1 VIEPSADSA
10 QVNETMTAA
19 SGAVVPNAR
28 TGAPAWLTAL
38 GTSTALWVFGV
49 DIILVL
55 VFGLLS
61 PDRAF
66 LSARAFQALGLD
78 ASEGLILATGIA
90 LLLGAGEIDL
100 SLGANLLLSSVVGAK
115 IIVSFGS
122 GSTTIATVVGVL
134 GCLATGAAV
143 GVFNGLVTTR
153 LRVVSLI
160 ATLATLGIAT
170 GIANIITDGTDI
182 TGLPQSL
189 QTGFGIR
196 TELGIPLPAFVAF
209 AVWLIT
215 LVLFR
220 TTRYGMRILALGS
233 NRGAAQRAGLRVNL
247 HIVVMFAL
255 VGMLAGVAG
264 FIDLTRFATTNI
276 AGHTNDGLSAIT
288 AAVIG
293 GTSLFGGRVSL
304 AGVLSGTL
312 LAVILEDG
320 LIVVGLSPFYQ
331 LIAIGVVL
339 IAAVSL
345 DQYRRPGGIR
355 LRLLR

>member
-1 VIEPSADSA
+1 MNEAVETAEATPAPS
-10 QVNETMTAA
+10 N
-19 SGAVVPNAR
+19 
-28 TGAPAWLTAL
+28 APANAL
-38 GTSTALWVFGV
+38 LSHPLHRILSSTATWVFGV
-49 DIILVL
+49 DIILML
-55 VFGLLS
+55 AFGFIS
-61 PDRAF
+61 KDQDF
-66 LSARAFQALGLD
+66 LSSQSFQALGLD
-78 ASEGLILATGIA
+78 AAEALLLATGIA

-100 SLGANLLLSSVVGAK
+100 SLGANLLLSSVIGAKVIVGFGTGSTLFPTILGVAACLIVGA
-115 IIVSFGS
+115 I
-122 GSTTIATVVGVL
+122 VGV
-134 GCLATGAAV
+134 V
-143 GVFNGLVTTR
+143 NGLIVTR
-153 LRVVSLI
+153 LKVASLI

-170 GIANIITDGTDI
+170 GIANIVAGGTDI
-182 TGLPQSL
+182 TGLPQGL

-215 LVLFR
+215 ILLFR
-220 TTRYGMRILALGS
+220 STRYGMRLLALGS
-233 NRGAAQRAGLRVNL
+233 NRGAAQRSGLRVNMHL
-247 HIVVMFAL
+247 IALFGL
-255 VGMLAGVAG
+255 VGMFAGVAG
-264 FIDLTRFATTNI
+264 FIDLTRFATTNL
-276 AGHTNDGLSAIT
+276 AGHTNDGLAAIT

-339 IAAVSL
+339 VAAVSL

>member
-1 VIEPSADSA
+1 VSDTS
-10 QVNETMTAA
+10 TAA
-19 SGAVVPNAR
+19 PPAAKRPTLGQATDALRSISG
-28 TGAPAWLTAL
+28 
-38 GTSTALWVFGV
+38 STALWVFMIDV
-49 DIILVL
+49 VLVI

-61 PDRAF
+61 PEHAF
-66 LSARAFQALGLD
+66 LTTRSFQSLGFD
-78 ASEGLILATGIA
+78 AAEALILATGIA
-90 LLLGAGEIDL
+90 LLLGAAEIDL
-100 SLGANLLLSSVVGAK
+100 SLGANLLLSSVIGGKV
-115 IIVSFGS
+115 ISSFGS
-122 GSTTIATVVGVL
+122 SSPGLAAALGVIVCMAAGATIGLV
-134 GCLATGAAV
+134 
-143 GVFNGLVTTR
+143 NGLIITR

-170 GIANIITDGTDI
+170 GIANIVTDGTDI

-189 QTGFGIR
+189 QTDFGIK
-196 TELGIPLPAFVAF
+196 TIAQVPLPAIVAF
-209 AVWLIT
+209 VIWLVALI
-215 LVLFR
+215 LFK
-220 TTRYGMRILALGS
+220 TTRYGMRILAMGS
-233 NRGAAQRAGLRVNL
+233 NRGAAERAGLRVKL
-247 HIVVMFAL
+247 HLVVMFAL

-264 FIDLTRFATTNI
+264 FIDLTRFATTNL
-276 AGHTNDGLSAIT
+276 AGHTNDGLAAIT

-345 DQYRRPGGIR
+345 DQRRRPSGIR
-355 LRLLR
+355 LRR